1 MFLSLLLGSFVAVEC
16 RLLDGN
22 DDDEKQDDD
31 GLTRRGNKVKGG
43 RAELMFIQRGR
54 VEINVKAF
62 LLS

>member
-43 RAELMFIQRGR
+43 RAELMFIQRG
-54 VEINVKAF
+54 
-62 LLS
+62 S